1 VNELPAEILRCQ
13 VDSLRDAL
21 VKVLDTRKAESLAW
35 LASHN
40 AKESTSDRGAHEERE
55 HLAALDE
62 MLNAEREA
70 RLLLA
75 TLLPKPGQQANAAG
89 KAHPEGASP

>member
-1 VNELPAEILRCQ
+1 MSELPAEVLRCQ

-21 VKVLDTRKAESLAW
+21 AKVLGTRKTESSAW

-40 AKESTSDRGAHEERE
+40 AKDSTSDRGAHEERE

-75 TLLPKPGQQANAAG
+75 TLLPKPGQQANEVG
-89 KAHPEGASP
+89 HDYT